1 MSDSGSRDMPSERRR
16 AAGRQILAAVLLGL
30 PLYLPAALASAD
42 PGEPR
47 ATEAPGDEDSARRSE
62 GEGQVERSRPVT
74 RPDSRR
80 GREKQAFQPSE
91 KIPADVSSDLPT
103 DI

>member
-1 MSDSGSRDMPSERRR
+1 MPSERRR

-47 ATEAPGDEDSARRSE
+47 AAEAPGDEYSARKSE
-62 GEGQVERSRPVT
+62 GEGQGERSRPVT

-80 GREKQAFQPSE
+80 GHEKQAFQPSE
-91 KIPADVSSDLPT
+91 KIPADVSSDLLT